1 MYQLL
6 NSMKTSIPNLQGIGN
21 LIHSGVN
28 SNFVSTYADDPVNN
42 DLDIAGG
49 DGDNKM
55 VFQEVYE
62 EGVEYEESF

>member
-6 NSMKTSIPNLQGIGN
+6 NSMKHSIPNMQGIGN

-28 SNFVSTYADDPVNN
+28 SNFESNQAEEIGNNEFENADDP
-42 DLDIAGG
+42 
-49 DGDNKM
+49 NKM
-55 VFQEVYE
+55 VFQEVFE